1 MGKKKEAVKL
11 GSLNEVLDNYNKYNE
26 FSRRR
31 ILVVDDEEFCIS
43 SMRAVLYSQGI
54 NIEFQVDFCITGKEA
69 LEQVKKTYENG
80 MKYSVI
86 MTDFS
91 MPVMDGIEATA
102 KIRSYLK
109 SKNVREQPSI
119 IGVTGH
125 VQESFQQKGIKA
137 GMDKIYGK
145 PLYAESMKEIL
156 SEYYFNK

>member
-1 MGKKKEAVKL
+1 MKKKEALKL
-11 GSLNEVLDNYNKYNE
+11 GSLNEVIDCYNQYNQ

-43 SMRAVLYSQGI
+43 SMKAVLYSQGI

-69 LEQVKKTYENG
+69 LAQVKKTYENG
-80 MKYSVI
+80 MRYSVI
-86 MTDFS
+86 LTDFS

-109 SKNVREQPSI
+109 SKNVKEQPSI

-125 VQESFQQKGIKA
+125 VQESFQEKGLKA

-145 PLYAESMKEIL
+145 PLYSENMKKIL
-156 SEYYFNK
+156 SEFYVNK

>member
-1 MGKKKEAVKL
+1 M
-11 GSLNEVLDNYNKYNE
+11 
-26 FSRRR
+26 
-31 ILVVDDEEFCIS
+31 DDEEFCIS
-43 SMRAVLYSQGI
+43 AMRAILKDQRI
-54 NIEFQVDFCITGKEA
+54 DTDFQVDFCIHGKEA
-69 LEQVKKTYENG
+69 LETVKKIYAAN
-80 MKYSVI
+80 MRYSLI
-86 MTDFS
+86 LTDFS

-156 SEYYFNK
+156 SKYYINK

>member
-1 MGKKKEAVKL
+1 
-11 GSLNEVLDNYNKYNE
+11 
-26 FSRRR
+26 
-31 ILVVDDEEFCIS
+31 VVDDEEFCIS

-156 SEYYFNK
+156 SEYYINK